1 MTGIGAAVLIGK
13 YSAGATLG
21 CLIIVYGMNEF
32 LSATG
37 YSWYR
42 FAAYQGSGIVITFIG
57 WMVLL
62 TTLVN
67 LYGELKDK

>member
-1 MTGIGAAVLIGK
+1 MTGTEVAVLIGK

-21 CLIIVYGMNEF
+21 SLTIAYGLTEF

-42 FAAYQGSGIVITFIG
+42 FAAYQGNGIVITFIG
-57 WMVLL
+57 WMILL
-62 TTLVN
+62 TTLIN
-67 LYGELKDK
+67 LYRELNDK